1 MRRVITGK
9 RKFPC
14 AVYRKVVDRETVPS
28 FATFASVAFIEDLV
42 VLQVDISRTRGL
54 GFCCGT

>member
-9 RKFPC
+9 RKFPF
-14 AVYRKVVDRETVPS
+14 AVYRKVVDWETVPS

-42 VLQVDISRTRGL
+42 VL
-54 GFCCGT
+54 